1 MSPVDVE
8 LVTRRGCHLCDD
20 ALAALRE
27 LGIEP
32 RLSDVD
38 SDAELFRLYDFRVPV
53 ILLQGRLIAEGRF
66 DLAALRRRLVAP

>member
-20 ALAALRE
+20 ALAALRG

-53 ILLQGRLIAEGRF
+53 ILLEGRLIAEGRF

>member
-20 ALAALRE
+20 VLAALRE
-27 LGIEP
+27 LGVEP

-38 SDAELFRLYDFRVPV
+38 SDAELSRLYDFRVPV
-53 ILLQGRLIAEGRF
+53 ILLEGRVIAEGRL
-66 DLAALRRRLVAP
+66 DLAALGRRLAAP